1 MGYGHRVLVRV
12 AGVRQAVRVSDSALQ
27 MIRHHEGVRLKP
39 YLCPAGLWTVGVGH
53 VLYPEQARLP
63 FVDRKAYPLKPED
76 NRVWSEVDDL
86 LSADLVRFEN
96 GVTRYCPAAA
106 NRQGHFDALVS
117 FSFNLGLGTL
127 QRSTL
132 RAKYNRGDYEGAAK
146 EFSKFV
152 KGGGRIL
159 PGLVKRRRDEFLV
172 FSQ

>member
-1 MGYGHRVLVRV
+1 M
-12 AGVRQAVRVSDSALQ
+12 RVSDAALQ

-39 YLCPAGLWTVGVGH
+39 YLCPASLWTVGVGH

-63 FVDRKAYPLKPED
+63 FVDRKGYPLKPED

-96 GVTRYCPAAA
+96 GVARYCPAAV
-106 NRQGHFDALVS
+106 NRQGHFDGLVS

-132 RAKYNRGDYEGAAK
+132 RMRYNRADYAGAAD
-146 EFSKFV
+146 EFLKFV
-152 KGGGRIL
+152 KGGGRVL
-159 PGLVKRRRDEFLV
+159 PGLVRRRHDEQALFL
-172 FSQ
+172 S